1 MMNDQFATPSE
12 AGQSVAPSQPT
23 AAVGTSSTA
32 LMGAIDGVRR
42 LVVTVLVL
50 VLIVGVGLGAALV
63 LTRQDLATANDRI
76 AALTQAAAQAA
87 QAQQQGGQAAAGGQA
102 GQDAQQEQI
111 AVARPLEGVDRMP
124 SGADAS
130 GALLIGNPDAANVVE
145 LFVDFQCPYCQRWEG
160 QFGDAI
166 VARTA
171 DEGGDLL
178 VKLFPLAFLKET
190 DVVASPGAS
199 ARASNAA
206 ACIADSGETAVLN
219 AFMKAV
225 YASADPS
232 EPDGQFPTEQLIEFA
247 TTSGAN
253 DQVIACIEDQRF
265 LPYVQAVTQAS
276 FARGV
281 GGTPTVIVNG
291 DPAENPFT
299 DESLIALLSR

>member
-1 MMNDQFATPSE
+1 MMNDPSATPPE
-12 AGQSVAPSQPT
+12 PGQPVAQPQST

-87 QAQQQGGQAAAGGQA
+87 QAQQQGGQVAAGGQE
-102 GQDAQQEQI
+102 QQAQQEQI
-111 AVARPLEGVDRMP
+111 AAAQPLEGVDRVP
-124 SGADAS
+124 SGADES

-160 QFGDAI
+160 QFGDAL
-166 VARTA
+166 VAQTSK
-171 DEGGDLL
+171 EGGDVL

-206 ACIADSGETAVLN
+206 ACIADSGDTAVLN

-232 EPDGQFPTEQLIEFA
+232 EPDGQFPTEQLVEFA

-253 DQVIACIEDQRF
+253 DQAVACIEEQTF
-265 LPYVQAVTQAS
+265 LPYVKAVTQAS

-299 DESLIALLSR
+299 DEQLIALLSR

>member
-1 MMNDQFATPSE
+1 MMSDPSATPPE
-12 AGQSVAPSQPT
+12 HGQTGVQPQPT

-76 AALTQAAAQAA
+76 AALTQAAVQAA
-87 QAQQQGGQAAAGGQA
+87 QAPQQGGQAQ
-102 GQDAQQEQI
+102 QEQQEQI
-111 AVARPLEGVDRMP
+111 AAAQPLEGVDRVP
-124 SGADAS
+124 AGADES

-160 QFGDAI
+160 QFGEAL
-166 VARTA
+166 VAQTSK
-171 DEGGDLL
+171 EGGDVL

-206 ACIADSGETAVLN
+206 ACIADSGDTAVLN

-232 EPDGQFPTEQLIEFA
+232 EPDGQFPTGQLVEFA
-247 TTSGAN
+247 TSSGAN
-253 DQVIACIEDQRF
+253 DQVISCIEDQTF

-299 DESLIALLSR
+299 DEQLIALLSR